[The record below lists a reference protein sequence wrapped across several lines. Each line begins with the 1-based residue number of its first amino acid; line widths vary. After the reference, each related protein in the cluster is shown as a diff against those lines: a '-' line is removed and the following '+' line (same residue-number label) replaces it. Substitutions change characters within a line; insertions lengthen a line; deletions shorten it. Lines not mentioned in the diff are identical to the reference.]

1 MVIII
6 LAEATTL
13 LFQQAGVAHNGLLI
27 YIMIKVVEINLL
39 SLACRPANVTYGLSQ
54 LACPATEIFY
64 VRLGGGV
71 FEQTPP
77 VDRRQKS
84 SLIIIILLLF
94 LLVKSKLHLLSIA
107 RGWSERNVSLRPRF

>member
-94 LLVKSKLHLLSIA
+94 LLKSKLYLLSIA
-107 RGWSERNVSLRPRF
+107 RGWLERNVSLRPRF